1 MVTQY
6 SKKREQHLKHEL
18 EQLQQQLND
27 AQEES
32 ATKQDLQQMAI
43 QQMTATIKQ
52 LVSDK
57 LEAEKQGKQAA
68 AAAAAATAKVKGLEA
83 ELGSVQNLAEEWK
96 YRFGEA
102 VRAAEEAAKR
112 DREGASDLE
121 AAHREMIKAAAGA
134 AAARVKVPE
143 AEISSVRKEAEE
155 QKHGFEKAV
164 RAAEEAAKRD
174 REGAADLEAANREMI
189 KSAAGAAAARV
200 KVLEAE
206 ISAVRKE
213 AKEQKHGFE
222 ETVKAAEEAAKRG
235 REGAAD
241 LEAAHREVTEA
252 AAARVKVLE
261 EEISAVRKEAEEQK
275 HRFEEAVRAAQ
286 EAATRDREGAA
297 DLEAGRKR
305 ATDADRLGVLE
316 SVILQVRE
324 RLP

>member
-155 QKHGFEKAV
+155 QKHGFE
-164 RAAEEAAKRD
+164 
-174 REGAADLEAANREMI
+174 
-189 KSAAGAAAARV
+189 
-200 KVLEAE
+200 
-206 ISAVRKE
+206 
-213 AKEQKHGFE
+213 

-241 LEAAHREVTEA
+241 LEAAHREVTEAAAARVKVLEEEISVVRKEAEEQKHGFEKAVRAAEEAAKRDREGAADLEAAHREMTEAAAGA